1 MWSWQPTS
9 TWRGKLVTSWSR
21 RICPASWLSSS
32 LRCLSGWTESLSLPE
47 LSLVSLQLFST
58 STGGVGGLSH
68 WFNGEVAEL
77 LSNYDACKFARNWS
91 FIWNFIIHTLYLYSS
106 VKMISLACSTMLFCT
121 NYGSCWK
128 KKDNLLKQ
136 FLTEEWRG
144 TATSWC
150 LAGCLATPLH
160 WQNSVNV

>member
-77 LSNYDACKFARNWS
+77 LSNYDACKFACNLSLIWSLS
-91 FIWNFIIHTLYLYSS
+91 FIVHTSYLYSS

-128 KKDNLLKQ
+128 KKRQPLEAISHWRVERRSHFLVSRWLPGNSTA
-136 FLTEEWRG
+136 LTE
-144 TATSWC
+144 
-150 LAGCLATPLH
+150 
-160 WQNSVNV
+160 